1 MRSMPR
7 CKSCLRNDICNA
19 ITSVIF
25 GSAFHLLNYQNDCNL
40 CKTLSRKFS
49 YVTAVHFCSFLKKKN
64 KRYTYTLIVMD
75 HEPINLLLSNVQS

>member
-19 ITSVIF
+19 IISVDF
-25 GSAFHLLNYQNDCNL
+25 GSAFHLLNYQNDRNL

-49 YVTAVHFCSFLKKKN
+49 YVTAVHFCSLGKKK
-64 KRYTYTLIVMD
+64 YTYTMIIM
-75 HEPINLLLSNVQS
+75 EPINLLLDNVQS